1 MDKTRIYEH
10 YEKLDN
16 DALIKE
22 KGVQQAKKE
31 DAFKRH
37 EDAANKMT
45 SGIVM
50 AAIGLVFIW
59 LLPASIPL
67 LVIGIPKIV
76 RSAKERH
83 AINDEYEEA
92 VYRLSSL
99 DEIMEGKDVK
109 VAPEEIEGEVLDAE
123 KAD

>member
-1 MDKTRIYEH
+1 MDKTRIYDH
-10 YEKLDN
+10 YQKCDN
-16 DALIKE
+16 DALVKE
-22 KGVQQAKKE
+22 KAVQLAKKE

-37 EDAANKMT
+37 EEAANKMT

-50 AAIGLVFIW
+50 SAIGLVFIW

-76 RSAKERH
+76 KSAKIRH
-83 AINDEYEEA
+83 AINDECEEA
-92 VYRLSSL
+92 VYRLSVL
-99 DEIMEGKDVK
+99 DEIMDDKNVK
-109 VAPEEIEGEVLDAE
+109 AVPEEVEGEVVDAK

>member
-1 MDKTRIYEH
+1 MDKTKIYEH

-22 KGVQQAKKE
+22 KGIQQAKKE

-37 EDAANKMT
+37 EEAANAMT

-50 AAIGLVFIW
+50 SAIGLVFVW
-59 LLPASIPL
+59 LLPVSIPL

-76 RSAKERH
+76 RSAKARH
-83 AINDEYEEA
+83 AVNDECEEA

-99 DEIMEGKDVK
+99 DEIMEVKDVK
-109 VAPEEIEGEVLDAE
+109 ITPEEVEGEVLDAE
-123 KAD
+123 KAN

>member
-109 VAPEEIEGEVLDAE
+109 VAPEEVEGEVLDAE

>member
-1 MDKTRIYEH
+1 MDKSRIYDH
-10 YEKLDN
+10 YQQYDN

-37 EDAANKMT
+37 EDAASKMT

-50 AAIGLVFIW
+50 SAIGLVFIW

-76 RSAKERH
+76 KSAKIRH

-92 VYRLSSL
+92 VYRLSVL
-99 DEIMEGKDVK
+99 DEIMDGKNIK
-109 VAPEEIEGEVLDAE
+109 VAPEEVDGEVLDAK
-123 KAD
+123 KAE

>member
-22 KGVQQAKKE
+22 KGAQQAKKE

-59 LLPASIPL
+59 FLPASIPL

>member
-22 KGVQQAKKE
+22 KGAQQAKKE

>member
-109 VAPEEIEGEVLDAE
+109 VTPEEVEGEVLDAE

>member
-37 EDAANKMT
+37 EEAVNKMT

-99 DEIMEGKDVK
+99 DEIMEGKGAK
-109 VAPEEIEGEVLDAE
+109 VTPEEVEGEVLDAE

>member
-99 DEIMEGKDVK
+99 NEIMEGKDVK
-109 VAPEEIEGEVLDAE
+109 VTPEEVEGEVLDAE

>member
-10 YEKLDN
+10 YEKLDS

-50 AAIGLVFIW
+50 AATGLVFIW

-109 VAPEEIEGEVLDAE
+109 VTPEEVEGEVLDAE